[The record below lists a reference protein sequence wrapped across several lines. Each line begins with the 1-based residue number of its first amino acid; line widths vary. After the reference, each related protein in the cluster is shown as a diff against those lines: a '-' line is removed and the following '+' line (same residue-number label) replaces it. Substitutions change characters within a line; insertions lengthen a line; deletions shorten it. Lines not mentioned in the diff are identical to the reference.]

1 MKNNIDLKVR
11 PRRLRNSKI
20 LRSLVSETK
29 LDLDDLVYPL
39 FIKFGKKIKIEIDS
53 MPGIYQFSKDTVL
66 NEIEE
71 LLKLKINKFILFGI
85 PKEKDDY
92 GSDSFA
98 DDGVIQTALRDIK
111 KRFPD
116 VFLIT
121 DVCFCEFTSHGHC
134 GIIKNN
140 SLDNDTTIEYL
151 QKQVISHARAGADMV
166 APSGMIDGSVK
177 YIRKALDTNGFSN
190 LPILSYSVKFA
201 SSFYTPFR
209 DAAESAPKYG
219 NRKNYQMDFKNSRE
233 TIKEVQ
239 LDISE
244 GADIVMVKP
253 AMVYLDIIKNIK
265 KIVNIPIAAYNVSGE
280 YSMVK
285 AAAKMGWINE
295 NKIMNEILFSIKRAG
310 ADIII
315 TYFAKDFAKSKLNEN

>member
-39 FIKFGKKIKIEIDS
+39 FIKSGKKIKIEIDS

-177 YIRKALDTNGFSN
+177 YIRKALDANGFSN

-239 LDISE
+239 LDICE

-315 TYFAKDFAKSKLNEN
+315 TYFAKDFAKSILNEN

>member
-29 LDLDDLVYPL
+29 VDLDDLVYPL
-39 FIKFGKKIKIEIDS
+39 FIKSGRNIKIEIDS

-66 NEIEE
+66 DEIEE

-98 DDGVIQTALRDIK
+98 YDGVVQTALRDIK
-111 KRFPD
+111 KRFPN

-134 GIIKNN
+134 GIIKND
-140 SLDNDTTIEYL
+140 SLDNDITLEYI
-151 QKQVISHARAGADMV
+151 QKQVVSHAKAGADMV

-177 YIRKALDTNGFSN
+177 YIRKALDANGFSS

-201 SSFYTPFR
+201 SSFYSPFR

-219 NRKNYQMDFKNSRE
+219 NRKNYQMDFKNSKE
-233 TIKEVQ
+233 AIKEVQ

-265 KIVNIPIAAYNVSGE
+265 KIVNVPIAAYNVSGE

-295 NKIMNEILFSIKRAG
+295 DKIMNEILFSIKRSG

>member
-39 FIKFGKKIKIEIDS
+39 FIKSGKKIKIEIDS

-177 YIRKALDTNGFSN
+177 YIRKALDNNGFSN

-239 LDISE
+239 LDICE

-285 AAAKMGWINE
+285 AAAKMGWIDE

-315 TYFAKDFAKSKLNEN
+315 TYFAKDFAKSILNEN

>member
-39 FIKFGKKIKIEIDS
+39 FIKSGKKIKIEIDS

-111 KRFPD
+111 KRFRD

-177 YIRKALDTNGFSN
+177 YIRKALDNNGFSN

-219 NRKNYQMDFKNSRE
+219 NRK
-233 TIKEVQ
+233 
-239 LDISE
+239 
-244 GADIVMVKP
+244 
-253 AMVYLDIIKNIK
+253 IIKWISKIQERPLK
-265 KIVNIPIAAYNVSGE
+265 K
-280 YSMVK
+280 YS
-285 AAAKMGWINE
+285 
-295 NKIMNEILFSIKRAG
+295 
-310 ADIII
+310 
-315 TYFAKDFAKSKLNEN
+315 

>member
-29 LDLDDLVYPL
+29 VDLDDLVYPL
-39 FIKFGKKIKIEIDS
+39 FIKSGRNIKIEIDS

-66 NEIEE
+66 DEIEE

-98 DDGVIQTALRDIK
+98 DAGVVQTALRDIK
-111 KRFPD
+111 KRFPN

-134 GIIKNN
+134 GIIKND
-140 SLDNDTTIEYL
+140 SLDNDITLEYI
-151 QKQVISHARAGADMV
+151 QKQVVSHAKAGADMV

-177 YIRKALDTNGFSN
+177 YIRKALDANGFSS

-201 SSFYTPFR
+201 SSFYSPFR

-219 NRKNYQMDFKNSRE
+219 NRKNYQMDFKNSKE
-233 TIKEVQ
+233 AIKEVQ

-265 KIVNIPIAAYNVSGE
+265 KIVNVPIAAYNVSGE

-295 NKIMNEILFSIKRAG
+295 DKIMNEILFSIKRAG

>member
-11 PRRLRNSKI
+11 PRRLRSSKI

-39 FIKFGKKIKIEIDS
+39 FIKSGEKVKIEIDS
-53 MPGIYQFSKDTVL
+53 MPGIYQFSRDTVL

-85 PKEKDDY
+85 PKQKDDY
-92 GSDSFA
+92 GTDSFA
-98 DDGVIQTALRDIK
+98 DDGIIQTALKDIK
-111 KRFPD
+111 KKFPD
-116 VFLIT
+116 VFVIT
-121 DVCFCEFTSHGHC
+121 DVCFCEFTNHGHC

-140 SLDNDTTIEYL
+140 SLDNDITLEYL
-151 QKQVISHARAGADMV
+151 QKQVVSHAKAGADMV
-166 APSGMIDGSVK
+166 APSGMVDGSVK
-177 YIRKALDTNGFSN
+177 YVRKALDVNGFSSI
-190 LPILSYSVKFA
+190 PILSYSIKFA
-201 SSFYTPFR
+201 SSFYSPFR
-209 DAAESAPKYG
+209 DAAESTPKYG
-219 NRKNYQMDFKNSRE
+219 NRKNYQMDFKNSKE

-239 LDISE
+239 LDINE

-253 AMVYLDIIKNIK
+253 AMLYLDIIKNIK
-265 KIVNIPIAAYNVSGE
+265 KIVNVPIAAYNVSGE

-295 NKIMNEILFSIKRAG
+295 DEIMNEILFSIKRAG

-315 TYFAKDFAKSKLNEN
+315 TYFAKDFAKSRLNEN

>member
-29 LDLDDLVYPL
+29 VDLDDLVYPL
-39 FIKFGKKIKIEIDS
+39 FIKSGRNIKIEIDS

-66 NEIEE
+66 DEIEE

-98 DDGVIQTALRDIK
+98 DDGVVQIALRDIK
-111 KRFPD
+111 KRFPN

-177 YIRKALDTNGFSN
+177 YIRKALDANGFSS

-201 SSFYTPFR
+201 SSFYSPFR

-219 NRKNYQMDFKNSRE
+219 NRKNYQMDFKNSKE
-233 TIKEVQ
+233 AIKEVQ

-265 KIVNIPIAAYNVSGE
+265 KIVNVPIAAYNVSGE

-295 NKIMNEILFSIKRAG
+295 DKIMNEILFSIKRAG

>member
-29 LDLDDLVYPL
+29 VDLDDLVYPL
-39 FIKFGKKIKIEIDS
+39 FIKSGRNIKIEIDS

-66 NEIEE
+66 DEIEE

-98 DDGVIQTALRDIK
+98 DDGVVQTALRDIK
-111 KRFPD
+111 KRFPN

-134 GIIKNN
+134 GIIKND
-140 SLDNDTTIEYL
+140 SLDNDITLEYI
-151 QKQVISHARAGADMV
+151 QKQVVSHAKAGADMV

-177 YIRKALDTNGFSN
+177 YIRKALDANGFSS
-190 LPILSYSVKFA
+190 LPILSYSVKFS
-201 SSFYTPFR
+201 SSFYSPFR

-219 NRKNYQMDFKNSRE
+219 NRKNYQMDFKNSKE
-233 TIKEVQ
+233 AIKEVQ

-265 KIVNIPIAAYNVSGE
+265 KIVNVPIAAYNVSGE

-295 NKIMNEILFSIKRAG
+295 DKIMNEILFSIKRAG

>member
-11 PRRLRNSKI
+11 PRRLRSSKI

-39 FIKFGKKIKIEIDS
+39 FIKSGKKIKIEIDS

-121 DVCFCEFTSHGHC
+121 DVCFCEFTRHGHC

-177 YIRKALDTNGFSN
+177 YIRKALDNNGFSN

-239 LDISE
+239 LDICE

>member
-29 LDLDDLVYPL
+29 VDLDDLVYPL
-39 FIKFGKKIKIEIDS
+39 FIKSGRNIKIEIDS

-66 NEIEE
+66 DEIEE

-98 DDGVIQTALRDIK
+98 DDGVVQTALRDIK
-111 KRFPD
+111 KRFPN

-134 GIIKNN
+134 GIIKND
-140 SLDNDTTIEYL
+140 SLDNDITLEYI
-151 QKQVISHARAGADMV
+151 QKQVVSHAKAGADMV

-177 YIRKALDTNGFSN
+177 YIRKALDANGFSS

-201 SSFYTPFR
+201 SSFYSPFR

-219 NRKNYQMDFKNSRE
+219 NRKNYQMDFKNSKE
-233 TIKEVQ
+233 AIKEVQ

-265 KIVNIPIAAYNVSGE
+265 KIINVPIAAYNVSGE

-295 NKIMNEILFSIKRAG
+295 DKIMNEILFSIKRAG

-315 TYFAKDFAKSKLNEN
+315 SYFAKDFAKSKLNEN

>member
-98 DDGVIQTALRDIK
+98 DDGVIQTALRNIK

-177 YIRKALDTNGFSN
+177 YIRKALDANGFSN

-201 SSFYTPFR
+201 SSFYNPFR

>member
-98 DDGVIQTALRDIK
+98 DDGVIQTALRYIK

-177 YIRKALDTNGFSN
+177 YIRKALDANGFSN

>member
-29 LDLDDLVYPL
+29 VDLDDLVYPL
-39 FIKFGKKIKIEIDS
+39 FIKSGRNIKIEIDS
-53 MPGIYQFSKDTVL
+53 MPGIYQFSNDTVL
-66 NEIEE
+66 DEIEE

-98 DDGVIQTALRDIK
+98 DDGVVQTALRDIK
-111 KRFPD
+111 KRFPN

-134 GIIKNN
+134 GIIKND
-140 SLDNDTTIEYL
+140 SLDNDITLEYI
-151 QKQVISHARAGADMV
+151 QKQVVSHAKAGADMV

-177 YIRKALDTNGFSN
+177 YIRKALDANGFSS

-201 SSFYTPFR
+201 SSFYSPFR

-219 NRKNYQMDFKNSRE
+219 NRKNYQMDFKNSKE
-233 TIKEVQ
+233 AIKEVQ

-253 AMVYLDIIKNIK
+253 AMIYLDIIKNIK
-265 KIVNIPIAAYNVSGE
+265 KIVNVPIAAYNVSGE

-295 NKIMNEILFSIKRAG
+295 YKIMNEILFSIKRSG

-315 TYFAKDFAKSKLNEN
+315 TYFAKDFARSKLNEN

>member
-29 LDLDDLVYPL
+29 VDLDDLVYPL
-39 FIKFGKKIKIEIDS
+39 FIKSGKNIKIEIDS
-53 MPGIYQFSKDTVL
+53 MPGIYQFSNDTVL
-66 NEIEE
+66 DEIEE

-98 DDGVIQTALRDIK
+98 DNGVVQTALRDIK
-111 KRFPD
+111 KRFPN

-134 GIIKNN
+134 GIIKND
-140 SLDNDTTIEYL
+140 SLDNDITLEYI
-151 QKQVISHARAGADMV
+151 QKQVVSHAKAGADMV

-177 YIRKALDTNGFSN
+177 YIRKALDANGFSS

-201 SSFYTPFR
+201 SSFYSPFR

-219 NRKNYQMDFKNSRE
+219 NRKKYQMDFKNSKE
-233 TIKEVQ
+233 AIKEVQ

-265 KIVNIPIAAYNVSGE
+265 KIVNVPIAAYNVSGE

-295 NKIMNEILFSIKRAG
+295 DKIMNEILFSIKRAG

>member
-29 LDLDDLVYPL
+29 VDLDDLVYPL
-39 FIKFGKKIKIEIDS
+39 FIKSGRNIKIEIDS

-66 NEIEE
+66 DEIEE

-98 DDGVIQTALRDIK
+98 DDGVVQTALRDIK
-111 KRFPD
+111 KRFPN

-177 YIRKALDTNGFSN
+177 YIRKALDANGFSS

-201 SSFYTPFR
+201 SSFYSPFR

-219 NRKNYQMDFKNSRE
+219 NRKNYQMDFKNSKE
-233 TIKEVQ
+233 AIKEVQ

-265 KIVNIPIAAYNVSGE
+265 KIVNVPIAAYNVSGE

-295 NKIMNEILFSIKRAG
+295 DKIMNEILFSIKRAG

>member
-29 LDLDDLVYPL
+29 VDLDDLVYPL
-39 FIKFGKKIKIEIDS
+39 FIKSGRNIKIEIDS

-66 NEIEE
+66 DEIEE

-98 DDGVIQTALRDIK
+98 YDGVVQTALRDIK
-111 KRFPD
+111 KRFPN

-134 GIIKNN
+134 GIIKND
-140 SLDNDTTIEYL
+140 SLDNDITLEYI
-151 QKQVISHARAGADMV
+151 QKQVVSHAKAGADMV

-177 YIRKALDTNGFSN
+177 YIRKALDANGFSS

-201 SSFYTPFR
+201 SSFYSPFR

-219 NRKNYQMDFKNSRE
+219 NRKNYQMDFKNSKE
-233 TIKEVQ
+233 AIKEVQ

-265 KIVNIPIAAYNVSGE
+265 KIVNVPIAAYNVSGE

-295 NKIMNEILFSIKRAG
+295 DKIMNEILFSIKRAG

>member
-140 SLDNDTTIEYL
+140 LLDNDTTIEYL

-177 YIRKALDTNGFSN
+177 YIRKALDNNGFSN

-239 LDISE
+239 LDICE

-315 TYFAKDFAKSKLNEN
+315 TYFAKDFAKSILNEN

>member
-39 FIKFGKKIKIEIDS
+39 FIKSGKKIKIEIDS
-53 MPGIYQFSKDTVL
+53 MPGIFQFSKDTVL

-140 SLDNDTTIEYL
+140 SLDNDSTIEYL

-177 YIRKALDTNGFSN
+177 YIRKALDTNGFSS

-201 SSFYTPFR
+201 SSFYSPFR

-285 AAAKMGWINE
+285 AAAKMGWIDE
-295 NKIMNEILFSIKRAG
+295 DKIMNEILFSIKRAG

>member
-177 YIRKALDTNGFSN
+177 YIRKALDANGFSN

-239 LDISE
+239 LDICE

>member
-39 FIKFGKKIKIEIDS
+39 FIKSGKKIKIEIDS

-140 SLDNDTTIEYL
+140 LLDNDTTIEYL

-177 YIRKALDTNGFSN
+177 YIRKALDNNGFSN

-239 LDISE
+239 LDICE

-315 TYFAKDFAKSKLNEN
+315 TYFAKDFAKSILNEN

>member
-177 YIRKALDTNGFSN
+177 YIRKALDNNGFSN

-201 SSFYTPFR
+201 SSFYNPFR

-239 LDISE
+239 LDICE

>member
-39 FIKFGKKIKIEIDS
+39 FIKSGKKIKIEIDS

-177 YIRKALDTNGFSN
+177 YIRKALDNNGFSN

-239 LDISE
+239 LDICE

-253 AMVYLDIIKNIK
+253 ALVYLDIIKNIK

-285 AAAKMGWINE
+285 AAAKMGCMNE

-315 TYFAKDFAKSKLNEN
+315 TYFAKDFAKSILNEN

>member
-98 DDGVIQTALRDIK
+98 DDGVIQTALRYIK

-177 YIRKALDTNGFSN
+177 YIRKALDANGFSN

-201 SSFYTPFR
+201 SSFYNPFR

>member
-121 DVCFCEFTSHGHC
+121 DVCFCEFTRHGHC

-315 TYFAKDFAKSKLNEN
+315 TYFAKDFAKSILNEN

>member
-140 SLDNDTTIEYL
+140 SLDNDITIEYL

>member
-39 FIKFGKKIKIEIDS
+39 FIKSGKKIKIEIDS

-315 TYFAKDFAKSKLNEN
+315 TYFAKDFAKSRLNEN

>member
-29 LDLDDLVYPL
+29 VDLDDLVYPL
-39 FIKFGKKIKIEIDS
+39 FIKSGRNIKIEIDS
-53 MPGIYQFSKDTVL
+53 MPGTYQFSKDTVL
-66 NEIEE
+66 DEIEE

-98 DDGVIQTALRDIK
+98 DDGVVQTALRDIK
-111 KRFPD
+111 KRFPN

-134 GIIKNN
+134 GIIKND
-140 SLDNDTTIEYL
+140 SLDNDITLEYI
-151 QKQVISHARAGADMV
+151 QKQVVSHAKAGADMV

-177 YIRKALDTNGFSN
+177 YIRKALDANGFSS

-201 SSFYTPFR
+201 SSFYSPFR

-219 NRKNYQMDFKNSRE
+219 NRKNYQMDFKNSKE
-233 TIKEVQ
+233 AIKEVQ

-265 KIVNIPIAAYNVSGE
+265 KIVNVPIAAYNVSGE

-295 NKIMNEILFSIKRAG
+295 DKIMNEILFSIKRAG

>member
-29 LDLDDLVYPL
+29 VDLDDLVYPL
-39 FIKFGKKIKIEIDS
+39 FIKSGRNIKIEIDS

-66 NEIEE
+66 DEIEE

-98 DDGVIQTALRDIK
+98 YDGVVQTALRDIK
-111 KRFPD
+111 KRFPN

-134 GIIKNN
+134 GIIKND
-140 SLDNDTTIEYL
+140 SLDNDITLEYI
-151 QKQVISHARAGADMV
+151 QKQVVSHAKAGADMV

-177 YIRKALDTNGFSN
+177 YIRKALDANGFSS

-201 SSFYTPFR
+201 SSFYSPFR

-219 NRKNYQMDFKNSRE
+219 NRKNYQMDFKNSKE
-233 TIKEVQ
+233 AIKEVQ

-265 KIVNIPIAAYNVSGE
+265 KIVNVPIAAYNVSGE
-280 YSMVK
+280 YSMVT

-295 NKIMNEILFSIKRAG
+295 DKIMNEILFSIKRSG

>member
-29 LDLDDLVYPL
+29 VDLDDLVYPL
-39 FIKFGKKIKIEIDS
+39 FIKSGRNIKIEIDS

-66 NEIEE
+66 DEIEE

-98 DDGVIQTALRDIK
+98 DDGVVQTALRDIK
-111 KRFPD
+111 KRFPN

-134 GIIKNN
+134 GIIKND
-140 SLDNDTTIEYL
+140 SLDNDITLEYI
-151 QKQVISHARAGADMV
+151 QKQVISHAKAGADMV

-177 YIRKALDTNGFSN
+177 YIRKALDANGFSS

-201 SSFYTPFR
+201 SSFYSPFR

-219 NRKNYQMDFKNSRE
+219 NRKNYQMDFKNSKE
-233 TIKEVQ
+233 AIKEVQ

-265 KIVNIPIAAYNVSGE
+265 KIVNVPIAAYNVSGE

-295 NKIMNEILFSIKRAG
+295 DKIMNEILFSIKRSG

>member
-29 LDLDDLVYPL
+29 VDLDDLVYPL
-39 FIKFGKKIKIEIDS
+39 FIKSGKNIKIEIDS
-53 MPGIYQFSKDTVL
+53 MPGIYQFSNDTVL
-66 NEIEE
+66 DEIEE

-98 DDGVIQTALRDIK
+98 DNGVVQTALRDIK
-111 KRFPD
+111 KRFPN

-134 GIIKNN
+134 GIIKND
-140 SLDNDTTIEYL
+140 SLDNDITLEYI
-151 QKQVISHARAGADMV
+151 QKQVVSHAKAGADMV

-177 YIRKALDTNGFSN
+177 YIRKALDANGFSSI
-190 LPILSYSVKFA
+190 PILSYSVKFA
-201 SSFYTPFR
+201 SSFYSPFR

-219 NRKNYQMDFKNSRE
+219 NRKNYQMDFKNSKE
-233 TIKEVQ
+233 AIKEVQ
-239 LDISE
+239 LDINE

-295 NKIMNEILFSIKRAG
+295 DKIMNEILFSIKRSG

-315 TYFAKDFAKSKLNEN
+315 TYFAKDFARSKLNEN

>member
-29 LDLDDLVYPL
+29 VDLDDLVYPL
-39 FIKFGKKIKIEIDS
+39 FIKSGRNIKIEIDS

-66 NEIEE
+66 DEIEE

-98 DDGVIQTALRDIK
+98 DDGVVQTALRDIK
-111 KRFPD
+111 KRFPN

-134 GIIKNN
+134 GIIKND
-140 SLDNDTTIEYL
+140 SLDNDITLEYI
-151 QKQVISHARAGADMV
+151 QKQVVSHAKAGADMV

-177 YIRKALDTNGFSN
+177 YIRKALDANGFSS

-201 SSFYTPFR
+201 SSFYSPFR

-219 NRKNYQMDFKNSRE
+219 NRKNYQMDFKNSKE
-233 TIKEVQ
+233 AIKEVQ

-265 KIVNIPIAAYNVSGE
+265 KIVNVPIAAYNVSGE

-295 NKIMNEILFSIKRAG
+295 DKIMNEILFSIKRAG

>member
-39 FIKFGKKIKIEIDS
+39 FIKSGKKIKIEIDS

-177 YIRKALDTNGFSN
+177 YIRKALDANGFSN

>member
-121 DVCFCEFTSHGHC
+121 DVCFCEFTRHGHC

>member
-98 DDGVIQTALRDIK
+98 DDGVIQTALRNIK

-151 QKQVISHARAGADMV
+151 QKQVISHARAGVDMV

-177 YIRKALDTNGFSN
+177 YIRKALDANGFSN

-201 SSFYTPFR
+201 SSFYNPFR

>member
-98 DDGVIQTALRDIK
+98 DDGVIQTALRNIK

-177 YIRKALDTNGFSN
+177 YIRKALDNNGFSN

-201 SSFYTPFR
+201 SSFYNPFR

>member
-29 LDLDDLVYPL
+29 VDLDDLVYPL
-39 FIKFGKKIKIEIDS
+39 FIKSGRNIKIEIDS
-53 MPGIYQFSKDTVL
+53 MPGIYQFSNDTVL
-66 NEIEE
+66 DEIEE

-98 DDGVIQTALRDIK
+98 DNGVVQTALRDIK
-111 KRFPD
+111 KRFPN

-134 GIIKNN
+134 GIIKND
-140 SLDNDTTIEYL
+140 SLDNDITLEYI
-151 QKQVISHARAGADMV
+151 QKQVVSHAKAGADMV

-177 YIRKALDTNGFSN
+177 YIRKALDANGFSSI
-190 LPILSYSVKFA
+190 PILSYSVKFA
-201 SSFYTPFR
+201 SSFYSPFR

-219 NRKNYQMDFKNSRE
+219 NRKNYQMDFKNSKE
-233 TIKEVQ
+233 AIKEVQ
-239 LDISE
+239 LDINE

-295 NKIMNEILFSIKRAG
+295 DKIMNEILFSIKRSG

-315 TYFAKDFAKSKLNEN
+315 TYFAKDFARSKLNEN